1 MLGVGKKFPQFN
13 LTATVDTNL
22 DKAFTKLTNDSYKGK
37 WMCMF
42 FYPKDFTFVCPT
54 ELVGFNNLLGEFK
67 ERNCELYGASIDSE
81 FVHMAWM
88 THNEELKNIDY
99 PLIAD
104 IKRELSED
112 LGILDE
118 QEGVTYRATYIV
130 DPEGTVRYVSVNDL
144 AVGRNPEE
152 VLRTLD
158 ALQTGALCPV
168 NWNKGENTL

>member
-22 DKAFTKLTNDSYKGK
+22 DSAFTTLNNDSYKGK

-54 ELVGFNNLLGEFK
+54 ELVGFNNLMGEFK

-88 THNEELKNIDY
+88 THNEELKDINY

-118 QEGVTYRATYIV
+118 KEGVTYRATYIV
-130 DPEGTVRYVSVNDL
+130 DPEGVIRYVSVNDL

-158 ALQTGALCPV
+158 ALQTGSLCPV
-168 NWNKGENTL
+168 NWNKGDKTL